1 MAQQGIKI
9 AAENRKARHDYTIY
23 ETFEAGI
30 ELVGTEVKSLRAGKA
45 NLKDAYAQITKSAEV
60 YVYNLHIS
68 PYDFGNQFNHDPLRP
83 RRLLLHRSEIRR
95 LIGKTKEK
103 GYTLVPL
110 KLYFTHGLVKM
121 ELALAIGKKLYD
133 KRQAMAEKDAKRE
146 MDRSLK
152 ERNR

>member
-45 NLKDAYAQITKSAEV
+45 NLKDAYAQITKMAEV